1 MIHLLKLIITV
12 CIDLDS
18 FVKLYL
24 QAIQYFEESVLSKC
38 SSYLGHPE

>member
-1 MIHLLKLIITV
+1 MIHVLKLTITV

-24 QAIQYFEESVLSKC
+24 QAIHYFEDSDIQM
-38 SSYLGHPE
+38 